1 MSPRIPI
8 HSLCAALLLLTGCQ
22 ATLKA
27 NDWSAYDGPG
37 RAYFEKEEIEL
48 PYIGD
53 PLEPMNRGIA
63 GFNHGLM
70 VWLAS
75 PITGVYRLIFPE
87 QIRTGIGNIF
97 ENLLYPLRLV
107 TNLLQG
113 KGGGAWR
120 ETKRFGVNTT
130 IGIAGILD
138 SATAMGIESSRED
151 FGQTFGK
158 WGWRPFDDSRRVR
171 RDRERSRG
179 STHLFSTLLAGSQSQ
194 QAQRRRDHL
203 QAVRQKQLRPLS
215 TRSQALR
222 DESRP
227 EYRRL

>member
-22 ATLKA
+22 ATFKA

-48 PYIGD
+48 PFIGD

-63 GFNHGLM
+63 DFNHGLM

-75 PITGVYRLIFPE
+75 PTAGIYRLIFPE
-87 QIRTGIGNIF
+87 QIRTGIDNIF

-130 IGIAGILD
+130 IGIAGVLD
-138 SATAMGIESSRED
+138 SATARTSGRHS
-151 FGQTFGK
+151 
-158 WGWRPFDDSRRVR
+158 
-171 RDRERSRG
+171 
-179 STHLFSTLLAGSQSQ
+179 AGGVGEIRATSCSHCS
-194 QAQRRRDHL
+194 ARRRFATGSARSGT
-203 QAVRQKQLRPLS
+203 QQPIRSPIFRP
-215 TRSQALR
+215 TR
-222 DESRP
+222 
-227 EYRRL
+227 